1 MIKRVTA
8 SEKKKLKE
16 RLRKLD
22 KKLYRFYWF
31 TRKDLFIT
39 NRQIFPDMHKELRK
53 LDEKRKII
61 RNKLK

>member
-1 MIKRVTA
+1 MINTITP

-22 KKLYRFYWF
+22 KQLYRFYWF
-31 TRKDLFIT
+31 TRRDISIT
-39 NRQIFPDMHKELRK
+39 NRQIFPDMYKKLIK
-53 LDEKRKII
+53 LDQKRKEI